1 MLTSPVKVEKEVSSS
16 AYAVGPWYHQVPQPL
31 LQSISD
37 SIFIESVDVEPGG
50 YRGSFYIKDL
60 SICRSWYPGVGG
72 ARGGVRGPIPCRCL
86 ETTVPPHQPPLNSA
100 CFSLPLASWIT
111 TFRMMGQRSG
121 SLWTSSSIISQV
133 GKKKGSE
140 LAVREFKVIEIPGT

>member
-50 YRGSFYIKDL
+50 YRGPTILGHFI
-60 SICRSWYPGVGG
+60 
-72 ARGGVRGPIPCRCL
+72 
-86 ETTVPPHQPPLNSA
+86 
-100 CFSLPLASWIT
+100 
-111 TFRMMGQRSG
+111 
-121 SLWTSSSIISQV
+121 
-133 GKKKGSE
+133 
-140 LAVREFKVIEIPGT
+140 